1 MEKFEV
7 NGKTYFAR
15 DLDFE
20 FLVTLDKNGVSV
32 DKIAGLAAVNC
43 FLAYCGRMPEE
54 KASKEISEHMING
67 GTLDAIIEVY
77 TKCLQESDF
86 FRAVLGRVENEQTET
101 AEDNGETQETTRKR
115 SKRASE

>member
-20 FLVTLDKNGVSV
+20 FLVNLDKNGVSME
-32 DKIAGLAAVNC
+32 KIGGLAAVNC
-43 FLAYCGRMPEE
+43 FLAFCGRMSED
-54 KASKEISEHMING
+54 KASKEITDHMING
-67 GTLDAIIEVY
+67 GTLDGIVEIY

-86 FRAVLGRVENEQTET
+86 FRAILGRVENEQTET
-101 AEDNGETQETTRKR
+101 AEDNGETQETPRKR
-115 SKRASE
+115 NKKASE

>member
-20 FLVTLDKNGVSV
+20 FLVTLDKNGVSME
-32 DKIAGLAAVNC
+32 KIGGLAAVNC
-43 FLAYCGRMPEE
+43 FLAFCGRMSED
-54 KASKEISEHMING
+54 KASKEITGHMING
-67 GTLDAIIEVY
+67 GTLDGIVEIY

-86 FRAVLGRVENEQTET
+86 FRAILGRVENEQTET
-101 AEDNGETQETTRKR
+101 AEDNGETQETPRKR
-115 SKRASE
+115 SKKASE